1 MRGSRF
7 GQIIKVCH
15 SLMTRSTDSKSHFS
29 SRSLSSQRL
38 MSLIGNGQRSSCV
51 QNYSTSSSK
60 MSEDDV
66 LKGLDET
73 QVKLMEEKCIL
84 VDTDDLKIG
93 SASKKTCHLLENI
106 NKGMLHRAF
115 SVFLFNSRG
124 DLLLQQRASEKITF
138 PDHFTNTCCSH
149 PLNCEAELEEEG
161 AIGVKRAAQRKL
173 EHELGIASKQVPLED
188 FHYLTRILYKAENV
202 PNDGKWGEH
211 EIDYILFIQKDVTV
225 KANPNEVKSYRYVSQ
240 KELKD
245 LIDSSDEDG
254 MLLTPWFKLICN
266 NFLFK
271 WWNKLNDVESQADRK
286 VIHIMS

>member
-1 MRGSRF
+1 MRSSRKF
-7 GQIIKVCH
+7 GQHINMCG
-15 SLMTRSTDSKSHFS
+15 SLVVNLAGRNNRLVSNQ
-29 SRSLSSQRL
+29 SQRL
-38 MSLIGNGQRSSCV
+38 IFIVGGRKSSFV
-51 QNYSTSSSK
+51 QNYSTRSK
-60 MSEDDV
+60 MSDDV

-73 QVKLMEEKCIL
+73 QVKLMQEECIL
-84 VDTDDLKIG
+84 VDKDDINIG

-115 SVFLFNSRG
+115 SVFLFNSKG
-124 DLLLQQRASEKITF
+124 DLLLQQRATEKITF

-149 PLNCEAELEEEG
+149 PLNFEAELEEEG

-173 EHELGIASKQVPLED
+173 EHELGIPAKQVPLED
-188 FHYLTRILYKAENV
+188 FHYLTRILYKADNV
-202 PNDGKWGEH
+202 PKDGKWGEH

-225 KANPNEVKSYRYVSQ
+225 KPNPNEVKSYRYVCQ

-245 LIDSSDEDG
+245 LIDTSENEG

-286 VIHIMS
+286 IIHNMS

>member
-1 MRGSRF
+1 
-7 GQIIKVCH
+7 
-15 SLMTRSTDSKSHFS
+15 
-29 SRSLSSQRL
+29 
-38 MSLIGNGQRSSCV
+38 MS
-51 QNYSTSSSK
+51 
-60 MSEDDV
+60 DDV

-73 QVKLMEEKCIL
+73 QVKLMQEECIL
-84 VDTDDLKIG
+84 VDKDDTNIG

-115 SVFLFNSRG
+115 SVFLFNSKG

-149 PLNCEAELEEEG
+149 PLNFEAELEEEG

-173 EHELGIASKQVPLED
+173 EHELGIPPNQVPLED

-202 PNDGKWGEH
+202 PKDGKWGEH
-211 EIDYILFIQKDVTV
+211 EIDYILFIQRDVTV
-225 KANPNEVKSYRYVSQ
+225 KPNPNEVKSYRYVCQ

-245 LIDSSDEDG
+245 LIDTSDNKQ

-286 VIHIMS
+286 VIHNMS

>member
-1 MRGSRF
+1 MAGARF
-7 GQIIKVCH
+7 GQFMKMCH
-15 SLMTRSTDSKSHFS
+15 SSLMLTPIVSKSQFPS
-29 SRSLSSQRL
+29 KALCRQKL
-38 MSLIGNGQRSSCV
+38 MSHIGNGQRRVCL
-51 QNYSTSSSK
+51 QNYSIRSK
-60 MSEDDV
+60 MSTDDV

-73 QVKLMEEKCIL
+73 QVKLMQEECIL
-84 VDTDDLKIG
+84 VDKDDLNIG

-115 SVFLFNSRG
+115 SVFLFNSKG

-149 PLNCEAELEEEG
+149 PLNFEAELEEEG

-173 EHELGIASKQVPLED
+173 EHELGIVPKQVPLED

-202 PNDGKWGEH
+202 PKDGKWGEH
-211 EIDYILFIQKDVTV
+211 EIDYILFIQRDVTV

-240 KELKD
+240 RELKD
-245 LIDSSDEDG
+245 LIDSSETDG

-271 WWNKLNDVESQADRK
+271 WWNKLNDIESQADRK
-286 VIHIMS
+286 VIHVMS